1 MVKCKLIKKQDY
13 TAWDIA
19 DADEET
25 ALRTSGIMLEKP
37 EHIQELLAEATGLE
51 MIQDSDKEQVTEP
64 PVIANTDDRLRAVFQ
79 LSSNEKLI
87 KGAREKIRAL
97 YIETKFIFYF
107 L

>member
-1 MVKCKLIKKQDY
+1 
-13 TAWDIA
+13 
-19 DADEET
+19 
-25 ALRTSGIMLEKP
+25 MLEKP

-87 KGAREKIRAL
+87 KGANKDKSSL
-97 YIETKFIFYF
+97 YRN
-107 L
+107 